1 MRFIR
6 TTALALLL
14 AVTSLAL
21 AQAME
26 DSAGTASITLE
37 NTTTMAI
44 SPPVVIAHEAG
55 YAPFAVGAASPTELV
70 PLAEDGDASEL
81 AVVARVA
88 EGVHA
93 VVVADGPLPPGAS
106 VTLEVPVGAET
117 AYLTVLGMLV
127 TTNDAFVHVTI
138 DLREATMM
146 ADDMSGDGMSDDGMG
161 EGDMAMAGDAMA
173 MTGHAPPA
181 DGIVRVYDAG
191 SERDTEACE
200 HIPGPPCGNAGVRV
214 TEGSEG
220 HVALDGGIVGVGDL
234 DPAEWDWRN
243 PVLGIQV
250 ALTN

>member
-37 NTTTMAI
+37 NTSTMAI
-44 SPPVVIAHEAG
+44 SPPVVIVHEAG
-55 YAPFAVGAASPTELV
+55 YAPFAVGAASPAELV

-93 VVVADGPLPPGAS
+93 VVVADGPVPPGAS
-106 VTLEVPVGAET
+106 VTLEVPVGADT
-117 AYLTVLGMLV
+117 AYLTVVSMLV

-146 ADDMSGDGMSDDGMG
+146 ADDMSGGGMSDDGMG
-161 EGDMAMAGDAMA
+161 MADDAMT

-181 DGIVRVYDAG
+181 DGLVRVYDAG

-214 TEGSEG
+214 TDGSEG